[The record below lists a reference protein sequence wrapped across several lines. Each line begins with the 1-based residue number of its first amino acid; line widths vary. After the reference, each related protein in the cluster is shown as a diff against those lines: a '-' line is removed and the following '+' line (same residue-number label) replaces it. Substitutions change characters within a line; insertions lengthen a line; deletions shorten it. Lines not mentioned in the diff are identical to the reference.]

1 MEGVR
6 IVLDTNVLVSGLISP
21 HGAPARILNFI
32 VNGDVILVLDSRI
45 FSEYSDVL
53 KRKRFSFP
61 PDAVDE
67 ILSFIRN
74 AGIFVS
80 PNPLHQTIPDLD
92 DLPFVEVAA
101 YEHVPV
107 VTGNLRHFGGCGVS
121 VMTPKEFIDMIYAKS

>member
-1 MEGVR
+1 MGDER
-6 IVLDTNVLVSGLISP
+6 IVLDTNVLVSGLLSP
-21 HGAPARILNFI
+21 HGAPARILNLI

-61 PDAVDE
+61 SDAVDE

-80 PNPLHQTIPDLD
+80 PNPLHPTIPDLD

-101 YEHVPV
+101 HEHVPV
-107 VTGNLRHFGGCGVS
+107 VTGNLRHFRGCGVS
-121 VMTPKEFIDMIYAKS
+121 VMTPKEFIDGIYAKS